1 MAAPAAI
8 TWDVS
13 ADFARTGGGTYATQ
27 LRSYIVAPFTF
38 TRGVDSNTGNPIAGS
53 VSFVLDNKSGI
64 FTRGFTTGALYGK
77 LLPGV
82 PIRIKKDAT
91 EVWFGRIRNYTP
103 SQDFQFVTIQCEGEL
118 STLGRQLPTLSA
130 PAGFLPLVQGSD
142 SDNQAHAVMLSIGK
156 SASDEQ
162 FTDGIVTFDTSW
174 IDYTKSAAANISDAV
189 RCEMATYPNWH
200 EYWAGAGNPRLRVLA
215 QNSALHTTPFNVGDD
230 SATVK
235 PAIVHVADRYED
247 RIGGVRVNYNT
258 FLAGTAG
265 DVVYQ
270 NPKGMLGVYEKQTIA
285 FGGTITGGTFTLT
298 WGGETTEAITWSNV
312 NATLVSRIQSAINLI
327 LTGAVDKRIVADS
340 TLVAGIGNVTVTFI
354 GRANGPG
361 DGPGSEFFDAGNIT
375 YTSSLTGTAPTI
387 TITNTTAHVKG
398 KSSGVSDSISIPSK
412 GTVVIAGPYIT
423 GLVQNPDDPP
433 VATTNYRANDNTDGT
448 GTDRTAN
455 VTVRSFEDRGT
466 EQITTFYNDHTA
478 AVFLT
483 WFWIFGTPRTKTAAF
498 VEFRLPLLDDPAAP
512 VTNIDLPFVS
522 NLTQIQKF
530 ANCYLFPRRLMRPIY
545 SWQLNGATDE
555 NQTAILTGQ
564 VATVG
569 AISEKLGA
577 LVNLKDTNA
586 ALLGSYVNDLV
597 RVESEEITVT
607 APGMGSAPVVVG
619 KFTGRPSWSYVN
631 PGACIFDWFD
641 RPDSTGLG
649 TTPTGDVWT
658 ALLNNFNVTSGKAVS
673 NTAVAAC
680 VVTFDLGTA
689 NFCSFL
695 RLANL
700 TGDTN
705 ERAGFTFRMSNI
717 SNLWVVYWD
726 DGLDQIVLEKTVAG
740 TTSIP
745 PIANPAFTPRADGVM
760 EIFLVCMGDRIR
772 VNVDGQWIID
782 ATDPDLNTNTKHGF
796 FSNLTTAVQ
805 FGPTWFAGA

>member
-103 SQDFQFVTIQCEGEL
+103 SQDFQFVTVQCEGEL
-118 STLGRQLPTLSA
+118 STLGRQVPTLSS
-130 PAGFLPLVQGSD
+130 GFFPLIQGSD

-423 GLVQNPDDPP
+423 GLAQNPDDPP

-466 EQITTFYNDHTA
+466 EQITTFYNNHTA

-512 VTNIDLPFVS
+512 VTTIDLPFVS

-569 AISEKLGA
+569 AVSEKLGA

-658 ALLNNFNVTSGKAVS
+658 ALSNNFNVTSGKAVP
-673 NTAVAAC
+673 NNIGGCFVY
-680 VVTFDLGTA
+680 FPLGTA
-689 NFCSFL
+689 NSVCFL
-695 RLANL
+695 RMANL
-700 TGDTN
+700 SLATATLGGLALRVLDFNNYWQATWHD
-705 ERAGFTFRMSNI
+705 ADSIFRLSKI
-717 SNLWVVYWD
+717 
-726 DGLDQIVLEKTVAG
+726 VAG
-740 TTSIP
+740 AVTLVAS
-745 PIANPAFTPRADGVM
+745 AAAARRADAVM
-760 EIFLVCMGDRIR
+760 EIFAVCMGDRIR
-772 VNVDGQWIID
+772 INVDGRWLID
-782 ATDPDLNTNTKHGF
+782 VTDAALNTNTRFGF
-796 FSNLTTAVQ
+796 FSASTTIQ
-805 FGPTWFAGA
+805 FGPVWIAGA